1 MADLLDPLEGALS
14 AYVREPWT
22 DSQHRRVRQQLEA
35 AVDGNSARR
44 PQRALWM
51 LVPVALVVLVLG
63 AAVGR
68 PGPVQSLPRRGVA
81 VIRAGSPALSMVP
94 GVELGEASQ
103 EAQGLFA
110 DGSLVRVAQAGKVR
124 VLPQA
129 ASETRLEVVAGRAAF
144 EIQKQQGRAFIA
156 MAHGVEVRVVGTR
169 FEVELKQTGEPC
181 RVRVSVVEGVVEVKQ
196 NAAAAAVRLVAGQ
209 TLELN
214 APADSGPERDKPAT
228 PRLGASS
235 APAVRAI
242 AGDPDAASLFQLAGA
257 ARTAGRARDA
267 AQYYEALL
275 SRFPS
280 DERAG
285 VAALELGRLRMD
297 AEHNPLGAI
306 VALRRAVQTAPNE
319 GLREDAS
326 ARLVEALGAM
336 NHREECRAARSQYL
350 LRYPNSVHAAAVRA
364 RCGGQ

>member
-1 MADLLDPLEGALS
+1 MADLPTPLERALS

-22 DSQHRRVRQQLEA
+22 DAQHRRVRQQLEA

-51 LVPVALVVLVLG
+51 LLPVALVALVFG
-63 AAVGR
+63 VTVGR
-68 PGPVQSLPRRGVA
+68 SGPVQPLPRRGVVA
-81 VIRAGSPALSMVP
+81 IRPGSPARSMVP
-94 GVELGEASQ
+94 GVELGDASQ
-103 EAQGLFA
+103 ETRGLFA
-110 DGSLVRVAQAGKVR
+110 DGSRVRVAQAGRVR
-124 VLPQA
+124 VLPQGV
-129 ASETRLEVVAGRAAF
+129 SETRLEVVAGRAAF
-144 EIQKQQGRAFIA
+144 EIQKQQRRAFIA
-156 MAHGVEVRVVGTR
+156 VARGVEVRVVGTR
-169 FEVELKQTGEPC
+169 FEVELEQTGEPW

-214 APADSGPERDKPAT
+214 APAEAGPERNKPAA
-228 PRLGASS
+228 PLLGASS
-235 APAVRAI
+235 VPAARVI
-242 AGDPDAASLFQLAGA
+242 AGGPDAASLFQLAGA
-257 ARTAGRARDA
+257 ARAAGRARDA

-297 AEHNPLGAI
+297 AEHNPLAALS
-306 VALRRAVQTAPNE
+306 ALRTAVQTAPNE

-336 NHREECRAARSQYL
+336 NHGDECRAARSQYL
-350 LRYPNSVHAAAVRA
+350 VRYPKGVHAAAVRA
-364 RCGGQ
+364 RCGGR